1 MTSFPLPTR
10 RSAPGAARA
19 AGTLCVLGLA
29 SGAAFA
35 QVTLGGTL
43 DVATR
48 HVRNGDL
55 GSMNSV
61 VSGANTTSKLVVRGQ
76 EDLGGG
82 LSAGFYLDGT
92 ILADSGTT
100 NTPFWDR
107 RATVGLVHQRYGEVR
122 MGRDWVPTQL
132 VWNAMDPFSTIGIA
146 GANTF
151 RTPFGSRAMGQA
163 FGANA
168 TGAAQNPTL
177 RVANAVEYILPGGL
191 GGFNGALI
199 VTTGEGGSAGAGQ
212 TKSDGF
218 RLGWAQGAWQLGAS
232 QFTVR
237 NANQDEDF
245 SDRVWGVAYDA
256 GFAKLS
262 VGQRRWNYRSDTTTN
277 SLVGVIVPL
286 GAGQLKFTY
295 LHADQT
301 GATAALSAND
311 ATLLG
316 VGYVY
321 SLSKRTALYAHAARL
336 SNQGAAS
343 FAIAGGPATSGVATA
358 ANYFGGQ
365 RSTGFEL
372 GMRQDF

>member
-10 RSAPGAARA
+10 RSSPGAARA
-19 AGTLCVLGLA
+19 AGTLCVFVLA
-29 SGAAFA
+29 SGAAHA

-55 GSMNSV
+55 GSMSSV
-61 VSGANTTSKLVVRGQ
+61 VSGANTTSKLVIRGQ

-82 LSAGFYLDGT
+82 LSAGFFLDGT

-107 RATVGLVHQRYGEVR
+107 RATVGLTHQRYGEVR

-132 VWNAMDPFSTIGIA
+132 VWNSMDPFATLGIA

-151 RTPFGSRAMGQA
+151 RSVYGSRAMGQA
-163 FGANA
+163 FGSNA
-168 TGAAQNPTL
+168 TGASQNPTL

-199 VTTGEGGSAGAGQ
+199 ATTGEGGSAGAGQ
-212 TKSDGF
+212 TKGDGF
-218 RLGWAQGAWQLGAS
+218 RVGWAKGAWQLGAS

-237 NANQDEDF
+237 NATDDERF
-245 SDRVWGVAYDA
+245 TDRVWGVGYDA
-256 GFAKLS
+256 GFARFSLA
-262 VGQRRWNYRSDTTTN
+262 QRRWAYGSDTTVN
-277 SLVGVIVPL
+277 SLFGVSVPM
-286 GAGQLKFTY
+286 GAGQLKLTV
-295 LHADQT
+295 LRADQT
-301 GATAALSAND
+301 GATDALSAND

-336 SNQGAAS
+336 SNQGGAS

>member
-1 MTSFPLPTR
+1 MTTLQPRAWRWPPAAA
-10 RSAPGAARA
+10 SALAPVFA
-19 AGTLCVLGLA
+19 LGLA
-29 SGAAFA
+29 AGAAHA
-35 QVTLGGTL
+35 DVTLGGTL
-43 DVATR
+43 DLATR

-55 GSMNSV
+55 GSTSSV
-61 VSGANTTSKLVVRGQ
+61 VSGANTTSKLVIRGQ

-82 LSAGFYLDGT
+82 LAAGFFLDST

-100 NTPFWDR
+100 SSTFWDR
-107 RATVGLVHQRYGEVR
+107 RATVGLTHRRYGEVR

-132 VWNAMDPFSTIGIA
+132 VWNSMDPFATLGIA

-151 RTPFGSRAMGQA
+151 RSVYGSRAMGQA
-163 FGANA
+163 FGSNA

-177 RVANAVEYILPGGL
+177 RVANAVEYLLPGGL

-199 VTTGEGGSAGAGQ
+199 ATAGEGGSAGAGQ
-212 TKSDGF
+212 TKGDGF
-218 RLGWAQGAWQLGAS
+218 RLGWAQGAWKLGVS

-237 NANQDEDF
+237 NAAADDKF
-245 SDRVWGVAYDA
+245 TDRVWGVGYDA
-256 GFAKLS
+256 GFALFS
-262 VGQRRWNYRSDTTTN
+262 VAQRRWAYASDTTVN
-277 SLVGVIVPL
+277 SLFGVSVPM
-286 GAGQLKFTY
+286 GAGQLKLTV
-295 LHADQT
+295 LRADQT
-301 GATAALSAND
+301 GATDALSAND

-336 SNQGAAS
+336 SNQGGAS

>member
-1 MTSFPLPTR
+1 MNSTRPCAWRSPPGTACAVSPLL
-10 RSAPGAARA
+10 ALLLA
-19 AGTLCVLGLA
+19 AG
-29 SGAAFA
+29 GAQA

-48 HVRNGDL
+48 HVDNGSL

-61 VSGANTTSKLVVRGQ
+61 VSGANTTSKLVIRGQ
-76 EDLGGG
+76 ENLGAG

-92 ILADSGTT
+92 ILADSGTS

-107 RATVGLVHQRYGEVR
+107 RATVSLAHQRFGELR
-122 MGRDWVPTQL
+122 MGRDWVPSQL
-132 VWNAMDPFSTIGIA
+132 TWNALDPFATLGIA

-163 FGANA
+163 FGATA
-168 TGAAQNPTL
+168 TAAAQNPTL
-177 RVANAVEYILPGGL
+177 RVANAVEFILPAGL
-191 GGFNGALI
+191 AGFNGALI
-199 VTTGEGGSAGAGQ
+199 ATAGEGGSAGAGQ
-212 TKSDGF
+212 TKGDGF
-218 RLGWAQGAWQLGAS
+218 RVGWTQGAWQLGAS

-237 NANQDEDF
+237 NAAGDDDF
-245 SDRVWGVAYDA
+245 SDRVWGLAYDA

-262 VGQRRWNYRSDTTTN
+262 FGQRRWNYRSDTTTN
-277 SLVGVIVPL
+277 SLVGLTVPL
-286 GAGQLKFTY
+286 GAGQFKFSY
-295 LHADQT
+295 LRADQT

-316 VGYVY
+316 VGYVH

-336 SNQGAAS
+336 SNQGGAS
-343 FAIAGGPATSGVATA
+343 FAIAGGPATSGLSTA

>member
-1 MTSFPLPTR
+1 MTSFPLPAW
-10 RSAPGAARA
+10 RSPPAAARA
-19 AGTLCVLGLA
+19 AGTLCVLALA
-29 SGAAFA
+29 AGAADA

-43 DVATR
+43 DLATR

-61 VSGANTTSKLVVRGQ
+61 VSGANTTSKLVIRGQ

-82 LSAGFYLDGT
+82 LSAGFFLDGT
-92 ILADSGTT
+92 ILADSGAA
-100 NTPFWDR
+100 NSPFWDR
-107 RATVGLVHQRYGEVR
+107 RATVGLTHQRYGEMR

-132 VWNAMDPFSTIGIA
+132 VWNSMDPFATLGIA

-151 RTPFGSRAMGQA
+151 RSVYGSRALGQA
-163 FGANA
+163 FGSNA
-168 TGAAQNPTL
+168 AGASQNPTL

-199 VTTGEGGSAGAGQ
+199 ATAGEGGSAGAGQ
-212 TKSDGF
+212 TKGDGF

-237 NANQDEDF
+237 NAAADERF
-245 SDRVWGVAYDA
+245 TDRVWGVGYDA
-256 GFAKLS
+256 GFARFSLA
-262 VGQRRWNYRSDTTTN
+262 QRRWAYGSDTTVN
-277 SLVGVIVPL
+277 SLFGVSVPM
-286 GAGQLKFTY
+286 GAGQLK
-295 LHADQT
+295 LSVLRADQT
-301 GATAALSAND
+301 GATDALSAND

-321 SLSKRTALYAHAARL
+321 ALSKRTALYAHAARL
-336 SNQGAAS
+336 SNQGGAS